1 MIRHALKNSS
11 WMMGEKFITMGVNL
25 LVTLFLARQLGPE
38 TFGTLSYLLALV
50 LLIGP
55 LAALGLNALVT
66 RELVEK
72 PEREQEIMATAGG
85 MRWLGALA
93 GTALLVGWSLIDSS
107 LADPETRMALIV
119 LAVAYS
125 LHAFQIVEF
134 YFQAIVAHRYVAMMR
149 VATILVFATL
159 KIWAA
164 FVTQDL
170 TLVAG
175 LFAAEFAV
183 FGLGYV
189 LIYRWKSFGFSFR
202 SFNLNYG
209 WELLRQSF
217 WLILSGIAAIVYLK
231 IDQIMLG
238 SMVGHEEVGIYAVA
252 VRLSEVWYFFA
263 TALVASFF
271 PMLLKLRDSDLA
283 RYQSRLQALSDSLFG
298 AAVLLAILITFVA
311 HWLVNLL
318 FGEAYAAAAIILMI
332 HIWAGVFV
340 FMRALVSKWLIAER
354 LLKFSLVSQGA
365 GAVVNIAANLVLI
378 PLYAGT
384 GAAVATVISYAVASY
399 FAFWLCSA
407 TRPIASIM
415 TQSFLHPLRGI
426 LGVWRLLIRRKSLEQ
441 KAER

>member
-11 WMMGEKFITMGVNL
+11 WMMGEKILTMGVNL

-66 RELVEK
+66 RELVEQ
-72 PEREQEIMATAGG
+72 PGREQEIMATAGG

-93 GTALLVGWSLIDSS
+93 GTALLIGWGLVDAS
-107 LADPETRMALIV
+107 LADLQTRIALMV

-125 LHAFQIVEF
+125 LHAFQVVEY
-134 YFQAIVAHRYVAMMR
+134 YFQAIVAHRYVTMMR
-149 VATILVFATL
+149 VLTILVFATL
-159 KIWAA
+159 KLWAA

-189 LIYRWKSFGFSFR
+189 LIYRWKSHGFHFNG
-202 SFNLNYG
+202 FNLNYG
-209 WELLRQSF
+209 WQLLRQSF

-271 PMLLKLRDSDLA
+271 PMLLKLRDSDPV
-283 RYQSRLQALSDSLFG
+283 RYQSRLQKLSDSLFA
-298 AAVLLAILITFVA
+298 AAVLLAILITFIA
-311 HWLVNLL
+311 GWLIQLL
-318 FGEAYAAAAIILMI
+318 FGSAYAASATILMI

-354 LLKFSLVSQGA
+354 LLKFSLVSQGT
-365 GAVVNIAANLVLI
+365 GAVVNIAANFVLI
-378 PLYAGT
+378 PLYGGI
-384 GAAVATVISYAVASY
+384 GAAIATVVSYAFASY
-399 FAFWLCSA
+399 FAFWLAGS
-407 TRPIASIM
+407 TRPIAVVMS
-415 TQSFLHPLRGI
+415 
-426 LGVWRLLIRRKSLEQ
+426 KSLLLPVTLGW
-441 KAER
+441 RYWRR